1 MTKNIS
7 DNLNMIL
14 DLDIS
19 SCQAN
24 VCLAA
29 FDASQH
35 TIQFQRLQIMAGLA
49 KDFSEIVQ
57 IELLKLNKA
66 KNKGD
71 LKLQPYDSGVK
82 MESHEIEYLDLN
94 VYNSIKGQIVSLSSL
109 SSVPDFKQ
117 EEDFISGLRFYVVI
131 ITPAQGE
138 PIFLFRNF
146 TPKKELT
153 NKKSLAVWMG
163 SDKFDRFKKKIY
175 LFDMEFDCFS
185 YGQTMYILK
194 KSSFHK
200 IFRFFEEILKTAE
213 QTLTKISGL
222 NLVDNFDVFSQSCRG
237 HIFKMTKLHNIAKKP
252 YLQNLTMDSLQQT
265 VKDYGLNV
273 KFNNNKLLFDS
284 SDGWELLRLFDDDYL
299 KSDMTKNKYEVNSKR
314 TR

>member
-1 MTKNIS
+1 VTQNI
-7 DNLNMIL
+7 LNDL
-14 DLDIS
+14 QALFDLDIS
-19 SCQAN
+19 SCGTN
-24 VCLAA
+24 VCLAS
-29 FDASQH
+29 FDNNQR
-35 TIQFQRLQIMAGLA
+35 TIQFQRLQIMARLA

-57 IELLKLNKA
+57 AAILRLKKA
-66 KNKGD
+66 KSNGN
-71 LKLQPYDSGVK
+71 LKLQPYDSSVK

-94 VYNSIKGQIVSLSSL
+94 VHNSIKDQIASLSSL

-131 ITPAQGE
+131 ITPSQGE
-138 PIFLFRNF
+138 PILLFRNF

-153 NKKSLAVWMG
+153 NKKTLAVWMG
-163 SDKFDRFKKKIY
+163 NDKFDRFTEKLY

-185 YGQTMYILK
+185 FGQTMYILK
-194 KSSFHK
+194 KSNFHK

-213 QTLTKISGL
+213 QTLNKISGL
-222 NLVDNFDVFSQSCRG
+222 NLVDNFDVFCQSCRG
-237 HIFKMTKLHNIAKKP
+237 HIFKMTKLHNIARKP
-252 YLQNLTMDSLQQT
+252 YLQKLTMSSLQQT
-265 VKDYGLNV
+265 VKDFGLNV

-299 KSDMTKNKYEVNSKR
+299 KSDMTKTKYEVNSKR